1 MKVAEKRMNYY
12 NLSSNIIACDN
23 FLPSKQI
30 EDLYIDFLNYRK
42 NFDIPSWND
51 TKKQTKEFL
60 SEKCGGLDFWI
71 NWNELSKTPSFIECL
86 DKWFLHQ
93 GLFFYTT
100 TQTSKIFNLLRRRL
114 KWNIHVICYNHG
126 GYYNWHCDTSNQNIF
141 TFNLVLNK
149 GNSLKG
155 GDMFFMDD
163 DKIINVE
170 NKNNYMVVF
179 PSFVPHA
186 ISPLY
191 SKDEKDV
198 SFLEQR
204 FSVQFWV
211 YFE

>member
-93 GLFFYTT
+93 GLFFYT
-100 TQTSKIFNLLRRRL
+100 IIWLFFHPLFHMLFLLCIL
-114 KWNIHVICYNHG
+114 K
-126 GYYNWHCDTSNQNIF
+126 T
-141 TFNLVLNK
+141 K
-149 GNSLKG
+149 K
-155 GDMFFMDD
+155 MFLF
-163 DKIINVE
+163 
-170 NKNNYMVVF
+170 
-179 PSFVPHA
+179 
-186 ISPLY
+186 
-191 SKDEKDV
+191 
-198 SFLEQR
+198 
-204 FSVQFWV
+204 
-211 YFE
+211 